1 MSEHWYCDVVE
12 LSQDAIYVW
21 GDGCFVFANRATA
34 RLFGIESPQ
43 ELIGRRVFD
52 FVHPDSIPITQGRLD
67 KLLADGELL
76 APQELKMIRSDGRV
90 YRCRSRGD
98 AVQLYR
104 LRQPA
109 HAGLSCI

>member
-21 GDGCFVFANRATA
+21 CDGCFVFANRATA
-34 RLFGIESPQ
+34 CLFGIESLQ

-98 AVQLYR
+98 AVQ
-104 LRQPA
+104 
-109 HAGLSCI
+109 